1 MLKRFLGSKL
11 INRQKGG
18 GKIMEAN
25 RQVKLMQ
32 QDNSEKL
39 KALAKIM
46 LVSMLWRGAGLL
58 ESDKA
63 GETPENTDREKEQNT
78 DTENDAS
85 QCRN

>member
-1 MLKRFLGSKL
+1 MLKVFLGSKL

-18 GKIMEAN
+18 RKIMEAN
-25 RQVKLMQ
+25 RQVKVMQ

-58 ESDKA
+58 DSDK
-63 GETPENTDREKEQNT
+63 GSETKEDTDREKEQNT

-85 QCRN
+85 KS